1 MENAVKL
8 LYQSVYL
15 DIEGMAFPSLDELN
29 TAIHISL
36 HDFNEKRMAGRK
48 MSRKD
53 MFLQGEK
60 DFNLVATHDRCDIPY
75 TYAWKQEH
83 NLPRDITARMTRIWR
98 NSSNVQQGW
107 TTSSLTIFMKWT
119 PGCSTRRN
127 PSAAAAAY
135 CRWRRSTA
143 QTDLWRPVPVRR

>member
-15 DIEGMAFPSLDELN
+15 DIEGMALPSLDELN

-60 DFNLVATHDRCDIPY
+60 DFLRSQSRGD
-75 TYAWKQEH
+75 
-83 NLPRDITARMTRIWR
+83 TRPLR
-98 NSSNVQQGW
+98 HPLHLRVEEGTQPAG
-107 TTSSLTIFMKWT
+107 TL
-119 PGCSTRRN
+119 
-127 PSAAAAAY
+127 
-135 CRWRRSTA
+135 
-143 QTDLWRPVPVRR
+143 RPV